1 MTAAPSATPT
11 PTRGRTLTTRFG
23 AVNDRCFLEPTK
35 RLEIFLAGI
44 QKIFPLKCTR
54 KKKKKLNK
62 SPCTS
67 RHARKFDPFSIMHEN
82 FHRSYRQ
89 GNWGVTVGSRV
100 NFIRAQRILARLE
113 ARKLFRPNIF
123 EVERLRTRIRGLRD
137 LRVLGSRIRG
147 SLFETFSDD
156 KGLEFEASKT

>member
-23 AVNDRCFLEPTK
+23 ALNDRRLLEPTK

-54 KKKKKLNK
+54 KKKKKKKKKKKLNK

-82 FHRSYRQ
+82 FHKSYGQ
-89 GNWGVTVGSRV
+89 GNWGVTVGARV
-100 NFIRAQRILARLE
+100 NLIRAQRTLARLE
-113 ARKLFRPNIF
+113 AQKLFRPNIF
-123 EVERLRTRIRGLRD
+123 EVED
-137 LRVLGSRIRG
+137 
-147 SLFETFSDD
+147 
-156 KGLEFEASKT
+156 

>member
-23 AVNDRCFLEPTK
+23 ALNDRRLLEPTK

-44 QKIFPLKCTR
+44 FPAQMYSE
-54 KKKKKLNK
+54 KKKKLNK

-82 FHRSYRQ
+82 FHKSYRQ

-100 NFIRAQRILARLE
+100 NLIRAQQTLARLE
-113 ARKLFRPNIF
+113 AQKLFRPNIF

-156 KGLEFEASKT
+156 